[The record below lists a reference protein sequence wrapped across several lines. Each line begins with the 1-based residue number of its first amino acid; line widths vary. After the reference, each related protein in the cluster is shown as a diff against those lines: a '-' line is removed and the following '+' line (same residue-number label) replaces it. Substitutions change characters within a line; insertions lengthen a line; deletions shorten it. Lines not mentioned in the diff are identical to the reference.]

1 MDKKELYE
9 MKKIGQRIVGSKER
23 CTFALTYG
31 NDPFFPTVVSFPKIK
46 SINSLSLLLLM
57 FTGFPEKF
65 CH

>member
-31 NDPFFPTVVSFPKIK
+31 NDPFFPTVVPYPKIK
-46 SINSLSLLLLM
+46 SINSLFLLLLM
-57 FTGFPEKF
+57 FTGFPGKF
-65 CH
+65 YH

>member
-31 NDPFFPTVVSFPKIK
+31 NDPFIPTVVSSPKIK
-46 SINSLSLLLLM
+46 SINSLSPLLWA
-57 FTGFPEKF
+57 F
-65 CH
+65 

>member
-9 MKKIGQRIVGSKER
+9 MKKLGQRIVGSKER

-31 NDPFFPTVVSFPKIK
+31 NDPFFPAVVPYPKIK
-46 SINSLSLLLLM
+46 SINSLFLLLLM
-57 FTGFPEKF
+57 FTGFPGKF